1 MPAPCARGVW
11 RYRSHE
17 GSHRLE
23 IAVPSLLACPPPPA
37 VTWPGCES
45 PAQHSTQ
52 SYLNPLVEDGEVG
65 ICLQL
70 LKGEKKLKSPV

>member
-1 MPAPCARGVW
+1 MKAATALRLQSPA
-11 RYRSHE
+11 S
-17 GSHRLE
+17 
-23 IAVPSLLACPPPPA
+23 
-37 VTWPGCES
+37 WPGCES

-70 LKGEKKLKSPV
+70 LKGEKKLKSPI